1 MNEQRRQILEMLAEG
16 KISADAA
23 EQLISA
29 LEREQAGTAAPVT
42 DTRPKGRPKYLRV
55 VVNSPDNFGGDGPG
69 RVNVR
74 VPLQL
79 LRAGVR
85 LASLIPPQAL
95 GQVND
100 ELTKSGV
107 PIDLTRLRP
116 QDIEELIEHLD
127 DIKVDVDQPDATVQV
142 FCE

>member
-1 MNEQRRQILEMLAEG
+1 MNEQRRQILQMLAEG
-16 KISADAA
+16 KITADEA
-23 EQLISA
+23 ERLIDA
-29 LEREQAGTAAPVT
+29 LDREQPESPPGAASG
-42 DTRPKGRPKYLRV
+42 PKPRPKYLRV
-55 VVNSPDNFGGDGPG
+55 VVSSAGNVGGDGPS

-85 LASLIPPQAL
+85 LTSLIPPHAL
-95 GQVND
+95 TKLNA

-107 PIDLTRLRP
+107 PIDLTELRP
-116 QDIEELIEHLD
+116 QHIEELIDQLD
-127 DIKVDVDQPDATVQV
+127 EVTVDVDDPDGKVQV